1 MHVYQTLALSRP
13 PELGIRLADAARDV
27 AIQADSLDRLD
38 DAALPV
44 ILALLATGAFP
55 AAARLIRQLAPSADP
70 WALAA
75 AAGRFAAWSGDLDA
89 LAPLRHHGLRL
100 LDTDSPVPPDGAAG
114 TDIVIAAAALA
125 AVERNATDLADP
137 ATAARAH
144 AALRPLRNAI
154 ATGVPDER
162 VRLLADALGL
172 DAGPRAA
179 VSAAPSQAAQANSA
193 PEWIV
198 LHVVHQLLGVD
209 PDATR
214 GRLRL
219 RPDLHGPAGT
229 EAAPILPLR
238 LDGLAFADGSVMFEV
253 EFEEDGALLY
263 SLEQDSGAIPTTALL
278 EPLLPGRPRA
288 AEVDGR
294 PADLRARQTS
304 QGMVLPVQLVLDA
317 PRRLRVWMNEGRP
330 PK

>member
-13 PELGIRLADAARDV
+13 PELGNRLADAARDV
-27 AIQADSLDRLD
+27 AIQADSLERLD
-38 DAALPV
+38 SAALPV

-55 AAARLIRQLAPSADP
+55 AAARLIRQLAPTADP

-75 AAGRFAAWSGDLDA
+75 AAGRYAAWSGDLDA

-100 LDTDSPVPPDGAAG
+100 LDASSAAPPDGAAG
-114 TDIVIAAAALA
+114 TDAVIAAGALA
-125 AVERNATDLADP
+125 AVERSATDLADP
-137 ATAARAH
+137 ANAARAH

-154 ATGVPDER
+154 ATGLPDER
-162 VRLLADALGL
+162 VRLLAAALGL
-172 DAGPRAA
+172 DPGPGAA
-179 VSAAPSQAAQANSA
+179 SAAPGQAAQPNYA

-198 LHVVHQLLGVD
+198 LHVVHQLLGID

-219 RPDLHGPAGT
+219 RPDLHGPEGAET
-229 EAAPILPLR
+229 VPALPLR
-238 LDGLAFADGSVMFEV
+238 LDGLAFADGSVVFEV
-253 EFEEDGALLY
+253 EHEEDGALVY

-288 AEVDGR
+288 ADVDGR
-294 PADLRARQTS
+294 PAELRARQTFH
-304 QGMVLPVQLVLDA
+304 GTVLPVQLVLDA
-317 PRRLRVWMNEGRP
+317 PRQLRIWMNEGRP